1 MDFRILRRENEGRIA
16 HQICYSLS
24 MRNNDL
30 AIYCD
35 GIRFFGV
42 QWGLHSV
49 PKGLR
54 EAGFEG
60 RIIYWSWNAKHSGRG
75 GNSSLPALW
84 DVPLQIEHAKRI
96 AARIAKH
103 RTRHPDATIYLLGC
117 SAGGGVAVRAAEYLT
132 EDAWIDGLV
141 LLSVAVNP
149 RRDLTQAAAN
159 VRGPVLNFFSCL
171 DVIILGLGTSLFGT
185 TDRRRGVSSGMIGF
199 RGQQPASLKNI
210 PWRLW
215 MTRFHRMGGH
225 HSAIKRRFITHVVA
239 PKMGI
244 TPQVLSTPEE

>member
-1 MDFRILRRENEGRIA
+1 MG
-16 HQICYSLS
+16 
-24 MRNNDL
+24 NNDL
-30 AIYCD
+30 AIFCD
-35 GIRFFGV
+35 GIRFWGV

-49 PKGLR
+49 AGGLR

-75 GNSSLPALW
+75 GHSSLPALW
-84 DVPLQIEHAKRI
+84 DVALQTEHAKRI

-103 RTRHPDATIYLLGC
+103 RKRYPDATIYLLGC

-149 RRDLTQAAAN
+149 HPDLTQASAH
-159 VRGPVLNFFSCL
+159 VRGPILNFSSCL
-171 DVIILGLGTSLFGT
+171 DVMILGLGTTLFGT
-185 TDRRRGVSSGMIGF
+185 TDRRRGVSAGMIGF
-199 RGQQPASLKNI
+199 RGPQPASLKSI
-210 PWRLW
+210 PWRPW

-225 HSAIKRRFITHVVA
+225 HSAMKRRFITGVVA
-239 PKMGI
+239 PEMGI
-244 TPQVLSTPEE
+244 TPQVPSTYDE

>member
-1 MDFRILRRENEGRIA
+1 MPRSRVPIRRFL
-16 HQICYSLS
+16 CYTPR
-24 MRNNDL
+24 MENNDL

-42 QWGLHSV
+42 PWGLGSV
-49 PKGLR
+49 PRGLR

-60 RIIYWSWNAKHSGRG
+60 RIIYWSWNAKYSGRG
-75 GNSSLPALW
+75 GHPSLPALW
-84 DVPLQIEHAKRI
+84 DVALQTEHAKRI

-103 RTRHPDATIYLLGC
+103 RKRHPDATIYLLGC
-117 SAGGGVAVRAAEYLT
+117 SAGGGVAIRAAEYLN

-149 RRDLTQAAAN
+149 RRDLIQAAAN
-159 VRGPVLNFFSCL
+159 VRGPVLNFCSCL
-171 DVIILGLGTSLFGT
+171 DVIILGLGTTLFGT
-185 TDRRRGVSSGMIGF
+185 TDRRRCVSAGMIGF
-199 RGQQPASLKNI
+199 RGTQPASLKNI
-210 PWRLW
+210 PWRPW

-239 PKMGI
+239 PEMGI
-244 TPQVLSTPEE
+244 TPQVPEADEE